1 MISNQ
6 NSIFRKTSLER
17 VSSPEQLNDYIKVTR
32 PGVWLILAA
41 VGVMLIAALVWS
53 VFGTLT
59 TTRNAVAVVTGGKT
73 VCYLLPKD
81 TEGLTIGTPVQI
93 ANSTGSVTGIATTP
107 TDIPADFDT
116 YALYLGDFQV
126 GDFVVSVT
134 ADIKLQDGV
143 YPAKVILESV
153 SPISFILN

>member
-1 MISNQ
+1 MSNQ

-17 VSSPEQLNDYIKVTR
+17 VSSPEQLNDYIKVFR

-41 VGVMLIAALVWS
+41 VVVMLIGALVWS

-59 TTRNAVAVVTGGKT
+59 TTRNAVAVVTGGKA
-73 VCYLLPKD
+73 VCYLLPED
-81 TEGLTIGTPVQI
+81 TDGLTVGVPVQI
-93 ANSTGSVTGIATTP
+93 ADSTGGVTAIATTP
-107 TDIPADFDT
+107 TAIPVDFDA
-116 YALYLGDFQV
+116 YALYLGDFQT
-126 GDFVVSVT
+126 GDFVVAVT

-143 YPAKVILESV
+143 YPAKVILESI